1 MQVSDPTEYIPG
13 PSATHLKRETA
24 MEKAVSEIRYCLLQ
38 KYVRAVRRP
47 ANNLNYV
54 RMTQSCLEDTY
65 LSMKR
70 VPEVL
75 RHLLLGTV
83 LAVNIRKM
91 TLVQALDRHLSAI
104 AVNYCIPHIPLR
116 PASEQARYLSEKH
129 SVTQTGCVI
138 LLANEFDTNVWAN
151 KA

>member
-38 KYVRAVRRP
+38 KCVRAVRRP

-54 RMTQSCLEDTY
+54 RMTQTCLEDTY

-70 VPEVL
+70 VPEVP
-75 RHLLLGTV
+75 RHLLLGRV

-91 TLVQALDRHLSAI
+91 TLAQALDRHLSFI
-104 AVNYCIPHIPLR
+104 AVNYCTPHITLR
-116 PASEQARYLSEKH
+116 PASEQARYLPEKH
-129 SVTQTGCVI
+129 SITQTGSVI
-138 LLANEFDTNVWAN
+138 F
-151 KA
+151 K